1 MLVGDRYGNKRGEN
15 LECGSCKGAGIEF
28 NPLYELDSPPPKF
41 FMVLGISK
49 IIFQVVL
56 DI

>member
-28 NPLYELDSPPPKF
+28 NPLYELDSPPRNF
-41 FMVLGISK
+41 LWH
-49 IIFQVVL
+49 
-56 DI
+56 